1 MLAISDSIDWIPPQ
15 SSLSALT
22 SHILYPAVFF
32 PPQPGG
38 ICYVLGSKDVER
50 WRMVMPE
57 ELREASHL
65 VRKRV
70 RIRKASLPGQA
81 LLLSRDSHQSFLF
94 H

>member
-1 MLAISDSIDWIPPQ
+1 
-15 SSLSALT
+15 
-22 SHILYPAVFF
+22 
-32 PPQPGG
+32 
-38 ICYVLGSKDVER
+38 
-50 WRMVMPE
+50 MPE